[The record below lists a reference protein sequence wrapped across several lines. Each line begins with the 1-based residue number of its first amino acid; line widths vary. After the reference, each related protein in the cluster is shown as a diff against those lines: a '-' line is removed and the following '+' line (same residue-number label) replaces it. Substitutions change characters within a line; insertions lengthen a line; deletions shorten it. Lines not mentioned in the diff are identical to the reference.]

1 MANLARTYQ
10 RFGKN
15 FEQDDKRRMSL
26 IVGFY
31 ENAVFCEIN
40 EFLEKPI
47 KGLAKFKWDGK
58 NGHLVQKALLIRKW
72 QTSEKNVEY
81 AKNSSR
87 VWPDIQIRWQNV
99 ACWQLA
105 IFRKMTNMAR
115 SYQRFDKRDNKK
127 GQSKTANLASRHIRF
142 AKN

>member
-31 ENAVFCEIN
+31 ENAIFCEIN

-58 NGHLVQKALLIRKW
+58 NGHLVQKALLIRNGKFRQW
-72 QTSEKNVEY
+72 RQISLVNGEY
-81 AKNSSR
+81 AKNLSR
-87 VWPDIQIRWQNV
+87 VWPNIQIRWQNV

-105 IFRKMTNMAR
+105 IFRKITNLAR
-115 SYQRFDKRDNKK
+115 SYQRCDKRDDKK
-127 GQSKTANLASRHIRF
+127 GHLDKWRL
-142 AKN
+142 